1 MRFHKI
7 LCNFM
12 KIMRFLLKE
21 CLPVIFSMHFCQT
34 EKGYKQS
41 RQGEYTLYQLLLNLC
56 DITIIP
62 YFLKFG
68 NSFYKN
74 IFNFIQQKLKKC
86 VNRGQRTQKRKLRLL
101 SHKPNQNGIFF
112 LHTLTNGIYIFF
124 KFVVRIYKKEYNN
137 TLSTCLYLRKSSI
150 IFN

>member
-1 MRFHKI
+1 MQFYENYAIFVKRM
-7 LCNFM
+7 LACNF
-12 KIMRFLLKE
+12 
-21 CLPVIFSMHFCQT
+21 CCGFCQT

-68 NSFYKN
+68 NSFCKN

-86 VNRGQRTQKRKLRLL
+86 VNRGQRTQKRKLRVL